1 MPAPRHFVELFGR
14 AGRITCVEQLRHVK
28 MKASPEHSDE
38 ELLRL
43 TAAGDADAFTALYRR
58 RQAGIYRFALQM
70 CGSAGIAEDVTQEV
84 FMTLVR
90 ESQMFDPA
98 RGTLASYLYGVARN
112 QVLRRL
118 EKERHFVA
126 ITDETAEDG
135 GANVSTHLVAAH
147 DPLAELARSE
157 LIEMVRQA
165 VLALPAHYREV
176 VVLCELHE
184 MSYAEAATV
193 LGCAVG
199 TVRSRL
205 HRARS
210 LLVERLRDVRHSD
223 AATADFDPL
232 RCFA

>member
-1 MPAPRHFVELFGR
+1 
-14 AGRITCVEQLRHVK
+14 

-43 TAAGDADAFTALYRR
+43 TIAGDADAFTTLYRR

-70 CGSAGIAEDVTQEV
+70 CGSEPIAEDVTQEV

-90 ESQMFDPA
+90 EPRMFDPA
-98 RGTLASYLYGVARN
+98 RGALAPFLYGVARN

-126 ITDETAEDG
+126 LTDETTEDRSSSASASSAE
-135 GANVSTHLVAAH
+135 HLAAGH
-147 DPLAELARSE
+147 DPLAELARHE
-157 LIEMVRQA
+157 LIETVQQA

-184 MSYAEAATV
+184 MSYAEAAAA

-205 HRARS
+205 HRARA
-210 LLVERLRDVRHSD
+210 LLVERLRETRRAD
-223 AATADFDPL
+223 AATAPGVDPL

>member
-1 MPAPRHFVELFGR
+1 MR
-14 AGRITCVEQLRHVK
+14 
-28 MKASPEHSDE
+28 ASPEHSDE

-43 TAAGDADAFTALYRR
+43 ASAGDADAFATLYRR

-70 CGSAGIAEDVTQEV
+70 CGSEGIAEDVTQEV
-84 FMTLVR
+84 FMSLVR
-90 ESQMFDPA
+90 DSRMFDPA
-98 RGTLASYLYGVARN
+98 RGALASYLYGVARN

-126 ITDETAEDG
+126 MTGETMEDD
-135 GANVSTHLVAAH
+135 GAIGPARLVAAN
-147 DPLAELARSE
+147 DPLAELTRSE
-157 LIEMVRQA
+157 LIETVRHA
-165 VLALPAHYREV
+165 VLALPVHYREV

-184 MSYAEAATV
+184 MSYAEAATA

-205 HRARS
+205 HRARA
-210 LLVERLRDVRHSD
+210 LLVERLREVRQQD
-223 AATADFDPL
+223 AATTDFDPL

>member
-1 MPAPRHFVELFGR
+1 ME
-14 AGRITCVEQLRHVK
+14 
-28 MKASPEHSDE
+28 ASPVYSDE

-43 TAAGDADAFTALYRR
+43 TVAGDADAFTALYRK

-70 CGSAGIAEDVTQEV
+70 CGSEGIAEDVTQEV

-90 ESQMFDPA
+90 RESQIFDPS
-98 RGTLASYLYGVARN
+98 RGTLAAYLYGIARN

-126 ITDETAEDG
+126 LVEDIAEEG
-135 GANVSTHLVAAH
+135 SATTLTQHPATGAH
-147 DPLAELARSE
+147 DPLAELTRHE
-157 LIEMVRQA
+157 LIESVQQA

-184 MSYAEAATV
+184 MSYAEAAAA
-193 LGCAVG
+193 LNCAVG

-205 HRARS
+205 HRARA
-210 LLVERLRDVRHSD
+210 LLCERLREVRQRE
-223 AATADFDPL
+223 AGVAEDFDPL